1 MKGNQKKVMDKISK
15 KMSCYGNHKKTRKF
29 TQKKRFCNKNDHTP
43 ELMQITNRRGREF
56 MKLNVGIDYNAK
68 DS

>member
-1 MKGNQKKVMDKISK
+1 MEI
-15 KMSCYGNHKKTRKF
+15 TRKRGNLH
-29 TQKKRFCNKNDHTP
+29 KRNASAINNDHTP

-68 DS
+68 QLDSKKRSWFTH